1 MKDIYKT
8 YNFEAFLLDDA
19 FLTTVKSPGF
29 SLSDLEDGDI
39 LSGEALEEARRAAA
53 FILAGNVKNHN
64 IDTAALWSKI
74 EKETASIPATKAP
87 AKVIRLHSGI
97 KWAMG
102 IAAAFILI
110 FAATTLVNSVWSPG
124 AEIITAMGETDEL
137 TLPDGSIVTLN
148 ADSKLAYDK
157 NTFASDRK
165 LNLNGEAYFSV
176 QKGSRFTVV
185 TPQGQVE
192 VLGTTFNVFVRD
204 GIFEVEC
211 TSGKVKVTSQSGEV
225 SKILTPGQSIALN
238 LGIESVSTFSERNL
252 WRNKKLEYKAANA
265 ADVIK
270 DLERQFG
277 YEIEIKGNKNLEPYS
292 GEIPLQNGDEALK
305 SFTWPLRLNYTIKGE
320 KVEIY

>member
-74 EKETASIPATKAP
+74 EKETASLSVTKAP

-110 FAATTLVNSVWSPG
+110 FATTTLVRSVWSPG
-124 AEIITAMGETDEL
+124 AEIITAMGETNEL

-225 SKILTPGQSIALN
+225 SKILTPGMSIALN
-238 LGIESVSTFSERNL
+238 QGVQMTSTFEDRHL
-252 WRNKKLEYKAANA
+252 WLNKKLEYNSAKAE
-265 ADVIK
+265 DVIR
-270 DLERQFG
+270 DIERQFG
-277 YEIEIKGNKNLEPYS
+277 YEIKINGVKELQPFS

>member
-8 YNFEAFLLDDA
+8 YNFEAFLQDDA

-29 SLSDLEDGDI
+29 SLSDLENGDI
-39 LSGEALEEARRAAA
+39 LSGEALEEAQRAAA

-74 EKETASIPATKAP
+74 EKETTSTPETKAP
-87 AKVIRLHSGI
+87 AKVVRLHSGI

-110 FAATTLVNSVWSPG
+110 FASTIVVRSAWSPG
-124 AEIITAMGETDEL
+124 SKIITAMGETHEI

-148 ADSKLAYDK
+148 ADSKLTYDK
-157 NTFASDRK
+157 KAFTSDRK
-165 LNLNGEAYFSV
+165 LTLDGEAYFSV
-176 QKGSRFTVV
+176 QKGARFTVL

-192 VLGTTFNVFVRD
+192 VLGTTFNVFVRE
-204 GIFEVEC
+204 GFFEVEC
-211 TSGKVKVTSQSGEV
+211 TSGKVKVISRSGEI
-225 SKILTPGQSIALN
+225 SKILTPGKSIALN
-238 LGIESVSTFSERNL
+238 QGIESISTFSERHL
-252 WRNKKLEYKAANA
+252 WRNKKLEYKAADA

-277 YEIEIKGNKNLEPYS
+277 YEIKIKGNKNLEPYS